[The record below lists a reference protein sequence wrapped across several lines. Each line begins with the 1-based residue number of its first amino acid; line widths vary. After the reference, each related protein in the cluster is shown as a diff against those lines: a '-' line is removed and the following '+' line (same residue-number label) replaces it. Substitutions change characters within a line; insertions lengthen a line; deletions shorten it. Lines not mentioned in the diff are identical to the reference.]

1 MKTKKC
7 IFLILLIH
15 NNGYEYTQAF
25 FCRRPE
31 ITHTRNT
38 FGRRR
43 HPLKQSLLPLF
54 SSQSD
59 NDDFLDRLAEVEE
72 AGGDPFFL
80 QDGNEEGAN
89 DPDDGFI
96 ENPGHDEEIIAQI
109 EAVGGDP
116 FFLSHDVEDDS
127 LADINPSDAVTDEGL
142 PAESTMMM
150 MMMAMSAGGGDVM
163 DLIEKSNESQDPPSS
178 SVAFDK
184 EQEPE
189 SVSFNDPISEVKAA
203 GGDPFF
209 LSDEKNGDK
218 PEATSTSFED
228 RMAEIEDMGGDSF
241 FLSDGEAIEPVDSC
255 DEEEEED
262 PVLFS
267 EAFMAFAMS
276 AGGGGVINLIGEE
289 NQEPP
294 TFPSIKTA
302 EENDSSDD
310 DRISEIKAEGGDH
323 GDKPEATSTS
333 FEDRMAEIEDMGG
346 DSFFLSDGEAIE
358 PVNSCD
364 EEEEEDPV
372 LFSEAFMAFAMSAGG
387 GGVINLIGEEN
398 QDPPT
403 FPSIKTAEENDSSDD
418 DRISEI
424 KAEGGDPSF
433 LSGDEK
439 GGRDGDLDQMAEI
452 EAIGGDAFFLSEH
465 DSVENATD
473 IVVVPSELVTRM
485 AMSGDGILDMIG
497 IGAEKASTEEDHDED
512 DWEWDG
518 LVDEEAH
525 LGFD

>member
-255 DEEEEED
+255 DEEEED
-262 PVLFS
+262 QFDRRRKS
-267 EAFMAFAMS
+267 RS
-276 AGGGGVINLIGEE
+276 TN
-289 NQEPP
+289 
-294 TFPSIKTA
+294 FPI
-302 EENDSSDD
+302 
-310 DRISEIKAEGGDH
+310 
-323 GDKPEATSTS
+323 DK
-333 FEDRMAEIEDMGG
+333 
-346 DSFFLSDGEAIE
+346 
-358 PVNSCD
+358 NSRRKR
-364 EEEEEDPV
+364 
-372 LFSEAFMAFAMSAGG
+372 F
-387 GGVINLIGEEN
+387 I
-398 QDPPT
+398 
-403 FPSIKTAEENDSSDD
+403 
-418 DRISEI
+418 
-424 KAEGGDPSF
+424 
-433 LSGDEK
+433 
-439 GGRDGDLDQMAEI
+439 
-452 EAIGGDAFFLSEH
+452 
-465 DSVENATD
+465 
-473 IVVVPSELVTRM
+473 
-485 AMSGDGILDMIG
+485 
-497 IGAEKASTEEDHDED
+497 
-512 DWEWDG
+512 
-518 LVDEEAH
+518 
-525 LGFD
+525 

>member
-1 MKTKKC
+1 
-7 IFLILLIH
+7 
-15 NNGYEYTQAF
+15 
-25 FCRRPE
+25 
-31 ITHTRNT
+31 
-38 FGRRR
+38 
-43 HPLKQSLLPLF
+43 LKQSLFPLF

-96 ENPGHDEEIIAQI
+96 ENPDQGEEIIAQI

-142 PAESTMMM
+142 PAESIM

-178 SVAFDK
+178 SVTVGK

-189 SVSFNDPISEVKAA
+189 YVSFNDRISEVKAA

-209 LSDEKNGDK
+209 LSDEENGAK
-218 PEATSTSFED
+218 PEATSTTSFED
-228 RMAEIEDMGGDSF
+228 RMSEIEDMGGDSF

-267 EAFMAFAMS
+267 EACMAIAMS
-276 AGGGGVINLIGEE
+276 AGGGGVMDLI
-289 NQEPP
+289 
-294 TFPSIKTA
+294 S
-302 EENDSSDD
+302 
-310 DRISEIKAEGGDH
+310 
-323 GDKPEATSTS
+323 
-333 FEDRMAEIEDMGG
+333 
-346 DSFFLSDGEAIE
+346 
-358 PVNSCD
+358 
-364 EEEEEDPV
+364 
-372 LFSEAFMAFAMSAGG
+372 
-387 GGVINLIGEEN
+387 EEN

-403 FPSIKTAEENDSSDD
+403 FPSIKTAEESDASDD
-418 DRISEI
+418 
-424 KAEGGDPSF
+424 AEGGDPSF

-452 EAIGGDAFFLSEH
+452 EAMGGDAFFL
-465 DSVENATD
+465 
-473 IVVVPSELVTRM
+473 
-485 AMSGDGILDMIG
+485 
-497 IGAEKASTEEDHDED
+497 
-512 DWEWDG
+512 
-518 LVDEEAH
+518 
-525 LGFD
+525 